1 MPDYYEILEIDKQA
15 TKDQIKAAYKRLAL
29 KYHPDRNL
37 NNPYAEDVF
46 KRVNEAYQ
54 VLSDDLK
61 RSYYDLKFS
70 TPYIHTPDNQAT
82 RTNTYTNPP
91 PPPTQPYENSYD
103 PKIYVSKKLRQ
114 RIQVGTIVGLVVLA
128 LFGVWLNFYMNNKT
142 AYAYYNEALVMYEQK
157 QKHAAIIRCGNAIHY
172 KKDLYEAFLL
182 RAKINEEL
190 GNHFKAMDDYTS
202 VINSQ
207 AKPSADLY
215 FLRGKVNLK
224 RYSYQEALSDFDQA
238 IQINPKQAD
247 FFYYRAL
254 TKAETDRQKFS
265 SNEICAD
272 LQKARQLGNQTK
284 NSVFD
289 KICESK

>member
-1 MPDYYEILEIDKQA
+1 MPNYYEILEIDQQA

-37 NNPYAEDVF
+37 NNPHAEDVF
-46 KRVNEAYQ
+46 KRINEAYQ

-61 RSYYDLKFS
+61 RSYYDLKFTNPS
-70 TPYIHTPDNQAT
+70 SYTPENQPTTP
-82 RTNTYTNPP
+82 NTYTAAY
-91 PPPTQPYENSYD
+91 PPTQPYENSYD

-114 RIQVGTIVGLVVLA
+114 RIQIGTIVGLVA
-128 LFGVWLNFYMNNKT
+128 LSLGGVWLNFYMNNRT
-142 AYAYYNEALVMYEQK
+142 AYAYYQEALVMYEQK
-157 QKHAAIIRCGNAIHY
+157 QKHAAMIRCGNAIHY
-172 KKDLYEAFLL
+172 KRDLYEAFLL

-224 RYSYQEALSDFDQA
+224 RYSYQEALSDLDQA
-238 IQINPKQAD
+238 IQLNAQKAD

-254 TKAETDRQKFS
+254 TKAETDRPKFS
-265 SNEICAD
+265 PSEICAD
-272 LQKARQLGNQTK
+272 LQKARQLGNQTH
-284 NSVFD
+284 NPIFD
-289 KICESK
+289 KLCE